1 MRQPSGGRREVGET
15 SVVGYL
21 TQSPP
26 AVRDDLRIIDYIREI
41 SDSRK
46 AKIAAAG
53 GVLEVMDT
61 PEVLLEKVGEDM
73 GDVEGVVARVGAD
86 VRGPGAHEKV

>member
-1 MRQPSGGRREVGET
+1 M
-15 SVVGYL
+15 VGYL

-26 AVRDDLRIIDYIREI
+26 AVREDLRIIDYIREI

-61 PEVLLEKVGEDM
+61 PEVLLEKVGWL
-73 GDVEGVVARVGAD
+73 GGGGREGG
-86 VRGPGAHEKV
+86 G